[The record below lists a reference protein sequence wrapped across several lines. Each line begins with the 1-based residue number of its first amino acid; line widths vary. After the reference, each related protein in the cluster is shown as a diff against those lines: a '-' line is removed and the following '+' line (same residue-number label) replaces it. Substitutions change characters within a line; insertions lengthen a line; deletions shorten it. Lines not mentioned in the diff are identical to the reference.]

1 MHAARQTS
9 NTGTIREAAEHAST
23 EIPWKVR
30 WMGFVLRIALPGAY
44 GTALIRLPTTPA
56 TNTKAS
62 KAVRPMVVA
71 LEVDEDDRPNS
82 DINSG

>member
-1 MHAARQTS
+1 
-9 NTGTIREAAEHAST
+9 
-23 EIPWKVR
+23 
-30 WMGFVLRIALPGAY
+30 MGFVLRIALPGAY

-62 KAVRPMVVA
+62 KAVRAMVVA